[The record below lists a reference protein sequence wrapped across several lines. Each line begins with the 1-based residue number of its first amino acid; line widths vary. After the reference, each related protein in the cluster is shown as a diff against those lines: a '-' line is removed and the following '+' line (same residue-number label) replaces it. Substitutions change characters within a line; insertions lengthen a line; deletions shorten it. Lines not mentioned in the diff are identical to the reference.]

1 MKLNE
6 KLMERMRAATRSL
19 SGKDPKAATAAIQDA
34 LKILSPKNG
43 APGQP
48 TAAPDPVMRDINPPP
63 AGAKKAAPAADAKAA
78 APHAEAPH
86 AAPAHDPLQG
96 MKDKLKN
103 LMPDLMANLN
113 RAGAGA
119 GGGAGRSFKMPNF
132 DLPAG
137 MQGMQG
143 MSGMGGMGGP
153 RSPAPV
159 LPGKFVDGSFSN
171 GAGTRTYKL
180 YIPST
185 GTGQPMPLVVML
197 HGCTQDPDDFA
208 KGTQM
213 NMLAE
218 EMGCLVVYPAQSQQA
233 NSSRCWNWFSAV
245 DQTRGQGEPSIIAG
259 ITETIIHNHSVDRSQ
274 VYVAGLSAGGAMAT
288 IMGTL
293 YPELYAAVGVHS
305 GLPFASAQDLP
316 SALAAMKGNFGR
328 AKTAGKSIPI
338 IVFHG
343 DKDTTVHPVNGDEL
357 IKQGK
362 ANVAKETVVEPGRVP
377 DGHAY
382 TRTVHHDRDG
392 KPHAEQWLIHG
403 AGHAWSGGSAHG
415 SYTDGKGPDASREM
429 MRFFQTT
436 R

>member
-1 MKLNE
+1 MKFNE

-19 SGKDPKAATAAIQDA
+19 SGQGPKAATAAIQDA
-34 LKILSPKNG
+34 LKILTPDKG
-43 APGQP
+43 AGAQSTP
-48 TAAPDPVMRDINPPP
+48 TQGPSMRDINPPP
-63 AGAKKAAPAADAKAA
+63 
-78 APHAEAPH
+78 PHAQARGSAAKEQSAQAQPPEQEQAPTN
-86 AAPAHDPLQG
+86 QG
-96 MKDKLKN
+96 MKAASDVLKN
-103 LMPDLMANLN
+103 LMPDLMANLE
-113 RAGAGA
+113 RSGA
-119 GGGAGRSFKMPNF
+119 GGAMGNFKMPNF
-132 DLPAG
+132 DLPGG
-137 MQGMQG
+137 MPSG

-153 RSPAPV
+153 STPAPV
-159 LPGKFVDGSFSN
+159 LPGKFVDGSFTN
-171 GAGTRTYKL
+171 AAGTRSYKL

-185 GTGQPMPLVVML
+185 HTGQPMPLVVML

-213 NMLAE
+213 NLLAE
-218 EMGCLVVYPAQSQQA
+218 ELGCLVLYPAQSQQA
-233 NSSRCWNWFSAV
+233 NASRCWNWFSAV

-259 ITETIIHNHSVDRSQ
+259 ITETIIHNHAVDRSQ

-328 AKTAGKSIPI
+328 AKTAAKSIPI

-343 DKDTTVHPVNGDEL
+343 DKDTTVHPANGDEL

-362 ANVAKETVVEPGRVP
+362 ATLAKETVVEPGRVP

-382 TRTVHHDRDG
+382 TRTVHQDPDG

-403 AGHAWSGGSAHG
+403 AGHAWSGGSVHG

-429 MRFFQTT
+429 MRFFQTQ